1 MSALVRLALIVALV
15 CTSGLATS
23 QTIYRCG
30 QTYSHAPCANGKA
43 IEVDERSTAAQRA
56 EGRQVAQSEKRLA
69 DGMAR
74 DRRLAEAAHQPALA
88 TSLGPARVA
97 AATATTKA
105 PAKKPSRKKH
115 KDAQPEAGRDFVAAV
130 PRVRKPAN

>member
-1 MSALVRLALIVALV
+1 MSALVRLMLLTTLACA
-15 CTSGLATS
+15 SGLAAS
-23 QTIYRCG
+23 QPIYRCG

-43 IEVDERSTAAQRA
+43 IEVDGRSTAAQRA

-69 DGMAR
+69 DEMAR
-74 DRRLAEAAHQPALA
+74 DRRFAEAAQQPALA

-97 AATATTKA
+97 AATVPTKA

-115 KDAQPEAGRDFVAAV
+115 KGAQPEDGRDFVAAV